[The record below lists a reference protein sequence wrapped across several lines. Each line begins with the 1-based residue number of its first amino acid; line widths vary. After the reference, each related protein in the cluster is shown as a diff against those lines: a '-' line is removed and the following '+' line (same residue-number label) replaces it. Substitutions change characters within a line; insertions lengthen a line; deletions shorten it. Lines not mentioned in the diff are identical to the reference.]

1 MLVESAI
8 GFVNDGGA
16 LASKGFDAAFLT
28 ARSGQPKA
36 LAARDLI
43 LFLDGI
49 NLLSRNSRRPQNCTG
64 LGIPFGTNI
73 LGDDTMD
80 LLWFALIGLAAGWL
94 AGQIMKSSGG
104 IITDMIV
111 GVVGALLGG
120 ALFGMLGISAG
131 GLIGALVTATVG
143 AVILL
148 AILRAIR
155 K

>member
-1 MLVESAI
+1 M
-8 GFVNDGGA
+8 
-16 LASKGFDAAFLT
+16 
-28 ARSGQPKA
+28 
-36 LAARDLI
+36 AARDLI
-43 LFLDGI
+43 LFLDVI
-49 NLLSRNSRRPQNCTG
+49 NLLSMNPTRLQNG
-64 LGIPFGTNI
+64 SGWGISIRTNI
-73 LGDDTMD
+73 LGDYTMD

-111 GVVGALLGG
+111 GVIGALLGG

-148 AILRAIR
+148 GILRAIR